1 MINDVRET
9 LLQLPAIEKRERRK
23 ALRDY
28 IFYKGKC
35 IDKELA
41 KVDKVFLGQ
50 SWKNNDNVD
59 YEPTEDIR
67 NKVKPLLKKQARFM
81 FGVNPTITVKA
92 DNTND
97 TDSCEELRKFID
109 DIFENNKFWENTRK
123 AFLMSTI
130 KKRVLLR
137 VEANPGTPI
146 SIKYENIEDFYYK
159 EKNGKLLQ
167 VSFFQEDD
175 NNVFQQDDTKK
186 TYYVHT
192 YYYDKENEN
201 SPVQAY
207 YKKQTYSGNDLNTPI
222 EETIQNTGFN
232 VIPCWLVK
240 NGGELNDD
248 FGESDLEDLK
258 GPQTLYNKKN
268 SDYADALKFQMF
280 GAEAVIDGKDED
292 VNKLTIAP
300 NALHAIRTDDN
311 ASENGKQAIVQRLEY
326 NMGNA
331 EAANNY
337 LDRIDKDMRDILD
350 MPNVKDLSNIP
361 SAKAMKYMYNDL
373 IARCEEKWTDW
384 EPVFKS
390 LISFIIQSAKYSY
403 NGIFKDEWVS
413 ISYTVLF
420 KHNYPIPEDTDDKKK
435 LAMEEVVANVKSHKE
450 YIKTYGDVEDADGE
464 YEQIIQEISD
474 ITAAENDEMQTVQDG
489 NLDE

>member
-9 LLQLPAIEKRERRK
+9 LLQLPPIEKRERRK
-23 ALRDY
+23 VLRDY
-28 IFYKGKC
+28 LFYKGKC
-35 IDKELA
+35 INKELA
-41 KVDKVFLGQ
+41 KADKVFLGQ
-50 SWKNNDNVD
+50 SWENNDNVD
-59 YEPTEDIR
+59 YEPTQDIR
-67 NKVKPLLKKQARFM
+67 NKAKPLLKKQARFM
-81 FGVNPTITVKA
+81 FGVEPTITIKA
-92 DNTND
+92 DNAND
-97 TDSCEELRKFID
+97 ADSCEDLRKFIN
-109 DIFENNKFWENTRK
+109 DILEDNKFWKNTRK

-130 KKRVLLR
+130 KKRILLR
-137 VEANPGTPI
+137 LEVNPGAPI
-146 SIKYENIEDFYYK
+146 SIKYENIEDFSYK
-159 EKNGKLLQ
+159 EKNGDLLQ

-175 NNVFQQDDTKK
+175 RNVFQQDDTKK
-186 TYYVHT
+186 IYYIHT
-192 YYYDKENEN
+192 YFYGRENEN
-201 SPVQAY
+201 LPVQAY
-207 YKKQTYSGNDLNTPI
+207 YKKQTYSGNDLSSPT
-222 EETIQNTGFN
+222 EEITQSTGFDT
-232 VIPCWLVK
+232 IPCWLIK

-268 SDYADALKFQMF
+268 SDYADALRFQMF
-280 GAEAVIDGKDED
+280 GAEAVIDGNQDD
-292 VNKLTIAP
+292 VSKLTIAP
-300 NALHAIRTDDN
+300 NALHAVRTEDN
-311 ASENGKQAIVQRLEY
+311 ANENGKQAVVQRLEY
-326 NMGNA
+326 SMGNA
-331 EAANNY
+331 EAANSY

-373 IARCEEKWTDW
+373 IARCEEKWNDW

-403 NGIFKDEWVS
+403 NTFKDEWLG

-435 LAMEEVVANVKSHKE
+435 LAMDEVAANVKSHKE

-474 ITAAENDEMQTVQDG
+474 ITAAENDEMQTIQDG